1 MFEDNVQTYLKK
13 YSFSHVR
20 LKAVLFD
27 MDGVLFNSMPY
38 HARAWAAAASQFG
51 LHMTPEE
58 AYAHEGRTGKSTIN
72 ILTRRYWGREAT
84 DEEVEKIY
92 AAKSRLFNQFQEA
105 EPMAGAKELLD
116 NIRRDGFQILLVTG
130 SGQLSLL
137 DRLQRYFP
145 GVFHKDVMVTSFDV
159 RHGKPSPEPYLQ
171 GLRKAC
177 VHPWEAMV
185 VENAPLGVRAG
196 TAAQIFTVALNTG
209 PLPDSALRDEGANL
223 LLPSM
228 EALRETWPEL
238 RDALQ

>member
-13 YSFSHVR
+13 YSFSHAR

-72 ILTRRYWGREAT
+72 ILARRYWGRNAT

-92 AAKSRLFNQFQEA
+92 AVKSQLFTRFQEA
-105 EPMAGAKELLD
+105 EPMPGAKELLE

-137 DRLQRYFP
+137 DRLQRHFP
-145 GVFHKDVMVTSFDV
+145 GIFRKDVMVTSFDV

-171 GLRKAC
+171 GLRKAG
-177 VHPWEAMV
+177 VRPWEAMV
-185 VENAPLGVRAG
+185 VENAPLGVRSAV
-196 TAAQIFTVALNTG
+196 AAQIFTVALNTG
-209 PLPDSALRDEGANL
+209 PLPDRTLLDEGANL

-228 EALRETWPEL
+228 EALRQTWPHL